1 VDRET
6 ATGRWRRSWTLL
18 EKGRRSL
25 LEKGLRQV
33 AADADGRQLPGAEG
47 GCRRR
52 VAAAGRELYHGRW
65 TLCNGEDWG
74 KRRAEGVSNPRFG
87 AREDGADLG
96 LLNFAYDHVGARE
109 YGAELAT

>member
-1 VDRET
+1 
-6 ATGRWRRSWTLL
+6 
-18 EKGRRSL
+18 
-25 LEKGLRQV
+25 
-33 AADADGRQLPGAEG
+33 
-47 GCRRR
+47 

-109 YGAELAT
+109 YGAELATYDFLGPRPSGSAPGSYGADMNYFVANRAGAEPRGQTTK